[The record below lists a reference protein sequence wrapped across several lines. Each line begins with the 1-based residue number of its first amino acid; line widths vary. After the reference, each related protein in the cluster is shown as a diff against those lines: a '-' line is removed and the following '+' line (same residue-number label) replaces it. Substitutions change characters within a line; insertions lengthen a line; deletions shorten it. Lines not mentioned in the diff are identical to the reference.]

1 MAITSSYL
9 VAVGKLG
16 EMMEALRN
24 AQPPE
29 RFTARFLE
37 DMGYKSTNDRRLVA
51 LLKALGFL
59 DQNGV
64 PQQRYYDY
72 LDESQSKQVLAEGV
86 REAYED
92 LFRVNKNAHEMSLD
106 QVKSKFKSL
115 TQGQYT
121 ANVIKLMAATFV
133 ALVKLADFQ
142 AAAPKPQERGVPSP
156 DQVVPPERDGKSPP
170 PDDHPVVPSRLID
183 QLSYRIEIVLPATRD
198 KAIYDSIFRSLKDHL
213 L

>member
-9 VAVGKLG
+9 VAVGKL
-16 EMMEALRN
+16 EELMDAVRN

-29 RFTARFLE
+29 RFTVRFLE
-37 DMGYKSTNDRRLVA
+37 DLGYKSTNDRRLVA

-72 LDESQSKQVLAEGV
+72 LDETQSKQVLAEGV

-92 LFRVNKNAHEMSLD
+92 LFRVNKSAHEMSQD

-121 ANVIKLMAATFV
+121 PNVIKLMAATFI

-142 AAAPKPQERGVPSP
+142 TTVPKPHEKDVLSP
-156 DQVVPPERDGKSPP
+156 DQVVPPKRDGKSSP
-170 PDDHPVVPSRLID
+170 PDDHQVVPNRLID

-198 KAIYDSIFRSLKDHL
+198 KTIYDSIFRSLKDHL